1 MVVVRY
7 GNTQVRNDGRTMS
20 VSSRGVLMTVNVP
33 VTIGDS
39 VEYFM
44 LLTAGEGSRAPVV
57 LHCVGTVVRT
67 GTDMVAVTIERYEL
81 QRNGNAHPW
90 QTGQPR

>member
-20 VSSRGVLMTVNVP
+20 VSSRGVLMTVNMRLTV
-33 VTIGDS
+33 GES

-44 LLTAGEGSRAPVV
+44 LLADRQGSRAPVV

-67 GTDMVAVTIERYEL
+67 GPDMVAATIERYEL
-81 QRNGNAHPW
+81 QRDGNGKCHPW
-90 QTGQPR
+90 QPA